1 MIMKKRFGIGRSKFG
16 QVWVETVIYTLIGL
30 AVIGLLLAVSKPKI
44 DEIKDKAIIEQ
55 SITIMDTLN
64 DKIHSVRSAAG
75 NQRVVDVKIGKG
87 RLVIDN
93 AEDSIYMVID
103 NSRMK
108 YSEPGVW
115 VPVSGHMQVKTEAAS
130 PWTITLKMEYVVDIR
145 HNNETTGEK
154 EFSSAPTPYS
164 LNVLNM
170 GTGDDGNIV
179 VNIFE

>member
-1 MIMKKRFGIGRSKFG
+1 MKKRFGIGRGIGRSKFG

-55 SITIMDTLN
+55 SITVLDTLN
-64 DKIHSVRSAAG
+64 DKIHSIRAAAG

-87 RLVIDN
+87 RIVIDN
-93 AEDSIYMVID
+93 EQDSIYMVID

-115 VPVSGHMQVKTEAAS
+115 VPVSGHMQVMTEEAS
-130 PWTITLKMEYVVDIR
+130 PWTVTLLMNYTVDLR
-145 HNNETTGEK
+145 YNNETIGEK

-164 LNVLNM
+164 LNVLNIRFDM
-170 GTGDDGNIV
+170 YIYH
-179 VNIFE
+179 